1 MDSKDKL
8 ISRQVALKG
17 AIELACHSDMYFE
30 TTDEILATAEILQ
43 NWILN
48 PFSQVAEN
56 PVVNTPV
63 AKKQPSPQNNITDNT
78 EISTQQVGQ
87 GNYVCP
93 CPSKS
98 KVYDN
103 RLDKKSENSPNFKCG
118 AGQQCQGGSTGK
130 DGKTYAWASWSDEP
144 PAEIMPNY
152 KPQELVQPKSLD
164 EITDSDTP
172 F

>member
-1 MDSKDKL
+1 MDNKDKL

-17 AIELACHSDMYFE
+17 AIELACNSDMHFE
-30 TTDEILATAEILQ
+30 GVSEVLATAEILQ
-43 NWILN
+43 NWILS
-48 PFSQVAEN
+48 PFSKQAKS
-56 PVVNTPV
+56 PVVNTPMTE
-63 AKKQPSPQNNITDNT
+63 KKPSPQIHN
-78 EISTQQVGQ
+78 ESQSPVGQ

-103 RLDKKSENSPNFKCG
+103 RLDKKGENSPNFKCG

-130 DGKTYAWASWSDEP
+130 NGQTYAWASWSDEP
-144 PAEIMPNY
+144 PAEIMPNFV
-152 KPQELVQPKSLD
+152 PADLVQPKSLD
-164 EITDSDTP
+164 EITENEAP